1 MMQAMRAAIL
11 AIGTELLGTDRLDSN
26 SLRITKTL
34 ERFGVELVGKLV
46 VGDEPSEIASGL
58 KHFLQD
64 ADIIIVTGGLGPT
77 EDDLTREAV
86 AEALGRGIYRDEKLL
101 QELRDKFAGYG
112 TKMSRVNE
120 KQADVIDGAVV
131 LRNPNGT
138 APGLEI
144 SDGASTIF
152 LFPGVPSELEW
163 MMAATIEPW
172 LNARTEGEMIEARI
186 LRVACLGESN
196 LEEMILPAYREFGRR
211 GISVLSSPGD
221 VEIRLIASGSE
232 RARRSRLDLVA
243 SRIRDLVGDAV
254 YAEGEGATLEASV
267 GALLAESERSIA
279 IAESCT
285 GGLVSE
291 RLTRVPGSSAYFLG
305 GIVAY
310 DNAIKT
316 SLLGVEPETVES
328 WGAVSQE
335 VVAEMSAGVAARLG
349 ADYGVAI
356 SGIAGPDGGTA
367 EKPVGTV
374 FIGIQERRG
383 QPKVR
388 RLRLP
393 GGRNRVRWLAS
404 QWTFDLVRRR
414 LLRRPELEAEKPG
427 ASRDGRAALG
437 AGDLR

>member
-11 AIGTELLGTDRLDSN
+11 AIGSELLGTDRIDSN
-26 SLRITKTL
+26 SLRITKLL

-46 VGDEPSEIASGL
+46 VGDESSEIASGL
-58 KHFLQD
+58 KHFLQH
-64 ADIIIVTGGLGPT
+64 ADIIIMTGGLGPT

-86 AEALGRGIYRDEKLL
+86 ASALGRGIYRDENLL
-101 QELRDKFAGYG
+101 QGLRDRFAGFG
-112 TKMSRVNE
+112 MKMSRVNE

-131 LRNPNGT
+131 LKNPNGT

-144 SDGASTIF
+144 TEGASTIF

-172 LNARTEGEMIEARI
+172 LTARTEGEMIEARI
-186 LRVACLGESN
+186 LRVACVGESN
-196 LEEMILPAYREFGRR
+196 LEEMILPAYHEFGRT

-221 VEIRLIASGSE
+221 VEIRLIASGSA
-232 RARRSRLDLVA
+232 RARRDRLERLA
-243 SRIRDLVGDAV
+243 SRIHDLVGDAI
-254 YAEGEGATLEASV
+254 YAEGEDATLEASV
-267 GALLAESERSIA
+267 GALLAESERTIA

-310 DNAIKT
+310 DNSIKT
-316 SLLGVEPETVES
+316 SLLGVESKTVER

-335 VVAEMSAGVAARLG
+335 VVAEMSAGVAARLD

-374 FIGIQERRG
+374 FIGIKGTGG
-383 QPKVR
+383 QAEVR

-393 GGRNRVRWLAS
+393 GDRNRIRWLAS
-404 QWTFDLVRRR
+404 QWTLDLIRRQILYRPDLVDEESR
-414 LLRRPELEAEKPG
+414 
-427 ASRDGRAALG
+427 ASQDDRDASGG
-437 AGDLR
+437 GDLR